1 MGSPNLSTKNC
12 NPAPL
17 PLPNNNTVII
27 LGICI
32 EFLYENI
39 LLHFPWKVIKTHF
52 IHSWFICVHFSCLI
66 RALLLKH
73 GLLIKNIL
81 YRLSYSFSSF
91 SPCIDDVLLS
101 VLALRT
107 KCNSTK
113 HYMYNSINP
122 NNPSRYWKK
131 HIWSYVDFSYD
142 RPYPWH
148 CMEIVKLK
156 AWLKMTR
163 KFHDSPVGLGFPSRN
178 PHPEEPIQA
187 N

>member
-1 MGSPNLSTKNC
+1 MVPPWIRRWKWVYFYTKSTLSFLVLVVVVDILFCLMHLNFFINVQLHWSLIEMGSPTLSTKSC

-81 YRLSYSFSSF
+81 YRLSYSFSS
-91 SPCIDDVLLS
+91 L
-101 VLALRT
+101 
-107 KCNSTK
+107 
-113 HYMYNSINP
+113 
-122 NNPSRYWKK
+122 
-131 HIWSYVDFSYD
+131 WSYLDFSYG
-142 RPYPWH
+142 RPYH
-148 CMEIVKLK
+148 
-156 AWLKMTR
+156 
-163 KFHDSPVGLGFPSRN
+163 
-178 PHPEEPIQA
+178 
-187 N
+187 